1 MRINVQGDGNVVVV
15 TGDASS
21 VKIGDIRLD
30 SGESFDSVDFS
41 NGHNNS
47 GVGEA
52 ESASA
57 KSCAK
62 LLRAHYLNSSS
73 KIHPTPWF
81 EAGFQLRTTD
91 IYTELEVTSRT
102 ERGVESSSS
111 ESDFRKRLVSGRC
124 NRILVEGEPGVGK
137 STFCRKFTLDWATDD
152 LEWAGNF
159 DLLFTLNLRQVTR
172 SGKLIDAIFDQ
183 LLPEDTDVDKGH
195 LEHFIKKNQ
204 DKVLIFLDGVDELE
218 STWKSDVLK
227 LVKRR
232 FLPQATVVA
241 TSRSTERHHLVTDI
255 DGHYIIK
262 GFTLDSVSSYIQKY
276 FESDEGAAESLISM
290 IEADDNIQILTTNPL
305 NAVLLCVLWE
315 DSERALWGNK
325 VTELYRQIIVS
336 IIKRFLK
343 KMTHPC
349 HSVKKFL
356 EISNQSYQ
364 SWVKWRLMA

>member
-1 MRINVQGDGNVVVV
+1 MEKDKGTDSGVAQTPHNEVNVQGDGNVVVV

-159 DLLFTLNLRQVTR
+159 DLLFALNLRQVTR

-183 LLPEDTDVDKGH
+183 LLPEDTDVTK
-195 LEHFIKKNQ
+195 
-204 DKVLIFLDGVDELE
+204 
-218 STWKSDVLK
+218 
-227 LVKRR
+227 
-232 FLPQATVVA
+232 AT
-241 TSRSTERHHLVTDI
+241 
-255 DGHYIIK
+255 
-262 GFTLDSVSSYIQKY
+262 
-276 FESDEGAAESLISM
+276 
-290 IEADDNIQILTTNPL
+290 
-305 NAVLLCVLWE
+305 
-315 DSERALWGNK
+315 
-325 VTELYRQIIVS
+325 
-336 IIKRFLK
+336 
-343 KMTHPC
+343 
-349 HSVKKFL
+349 
-356 EISNQSYQ
+356 
-364 SWVKWRLMA
+364 